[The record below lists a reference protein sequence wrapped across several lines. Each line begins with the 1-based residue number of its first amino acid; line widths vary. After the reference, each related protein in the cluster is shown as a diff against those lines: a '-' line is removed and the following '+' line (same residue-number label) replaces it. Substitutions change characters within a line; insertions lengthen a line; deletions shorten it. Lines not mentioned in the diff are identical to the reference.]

1 MGKEQPAKLQITN
14 VSCFFSMDIYMQFL
28 EYVINVVPEYFIV
41 SSKININNFF
51 WQYRVIEIIRKK
63 PLLINSEPR
72 LDTNLLVEV
81 VKKLLSCQI
90 FRRCVKN

>member
-63 PLLINSEPR
+63 TF
-72 LDTNLLVEV
+72 TNQFRTETRHESPCRSCEETF
-81 VKKLLSCQI
+81 KLSN
-90 FRRCVKN
+90 F